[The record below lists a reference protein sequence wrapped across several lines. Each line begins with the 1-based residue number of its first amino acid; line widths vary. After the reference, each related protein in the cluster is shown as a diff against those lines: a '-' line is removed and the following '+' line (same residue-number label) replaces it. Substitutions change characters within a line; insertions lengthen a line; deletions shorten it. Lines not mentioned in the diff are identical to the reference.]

1 MGLILKDGKFVDA
14 RKNWMLV
21 RCSGSILDI
30 GTGNGHIFRDSGL
43 DVTALDINELKPS
56 EFPQV
61 VADAHALPFKD
72 NSFDYCVLG
81 EILEHVHNPIL
92 VMREAARVA
101 RKRVVLTVP
110 DEYHWPAELKP
121 FQTLDSRLEE
131 KEGSLNQVLK
141 EAYPALSKLR
151 DLTQVFHNRW
161 YTREMLESQLKYV
174 GLPYQIEIVKGSVQ
188 TGDMGWSHICAVIS
202 KENHA

>member
-1 MGLILKDGKFVDA
+1 MGLIKDGKYVDA
-14 RKNWMLV
+14 RQLWILA

-30 GTGNGHIFRDSGL
+30 GTGNGHIFRGSGL
-43 DVTALDINELKPS
+43 NVTALDINELKPD

-61 VADAHALPFKD
+61 VADAHGLPFED
-72 NSFDYCVLG
+72 NSFDCCVLG

-101 RKRVVLTVP
+101 RKKVVLTVP

-131 KEGSLNQVLK
+131 AGGSLNEVLK
-141 EAYPALSKLR
+141 ETYPALSKLR

-161 YTREMLESQLKYV
+161 YTKEILESQLKYV
-174 GLPYQIEIVKGSVQ
+174 DLPYQIELLKGSEQ
-188 TGDMGWSHICAVIS
+188 TGDMGWSHFCAVI
-202 KENHA
+202 EVNHA